1 MQSVAKQ
8 TGASHVHRRFS
19 HHRRVWLPMLV
30 CALATW
36 AFPAA
41 AAAATP
47 ATSCTAVPASNP
59 CYNTAPA
66 IVAPT
71 GAPPSEVG
79 SPKVGIFLQV
89 NTGAWTPPQQYPSV
103 QWTQDCNLSAVPAN
117 RGTPIAGAINRTYQV
132 ADSDAGHTLC
142 VIFDTGGVDMVLGPT
157 GTVAPSAPFLNPPP
171 SAPTISGST
180 VQGQTLTATS
190 GVWRGTGATTGGIK
204 FTYQWKRCNSA
215 GAVCGKPFTAPS
227 SSPTYTLQQADV
239 GHTMQVLVTATNSVG
254 STQAGAKH
262 ATAVVTA
269 PAGPPPPPN
278 NPGGQGGSGNGNGNG
293 NANGN
298 GSNNN
303 GGQGTTPT
311 TAGSA
316 SIRALLRHALLVRG
330 KAGRIRALLKNGGYA
345 FSFAAPS
352 AGRLVI
358 SWSRRGSHGKKILV
372 ATAIVVVHK
381 TGPARIRV
389 LLTGKGRGLLT
400 GASRMKLTAK
410 GAFTPTGKGTVNASR
425 VIILKP

>member
-1 MQSVAKQ
+1 VD
-8 TGASHVHRRFS
+8 RRFS
-19 HHRRVWLPMLV
+19 HHRRVWLPVLIG
-30 CALATW
+30 ALAIL

-41 AAAATP
+41 ALAATP

-71 GAPPSEVG
+71 GAPPSEVA

-89 NTGAWTPPQQYPSV
+89 NIGTWTPPQQYPSV
-103 QWTQDCNLSAVPAN
+103 QWTQDCNLSAAPAN
-117 RGTPIAGAINRTYQV
+117 QGTPIAGAINRTYQV

-142 VIFDTGGVDMVLGPT
+142 VIFDTGGVEMVLGPT
-157 GTVAPSAPFLNPPP
+157 GAVAPSAPFLNPPP

-204 FTYQWKRCNSA
+204 FAYQWKRCNSA
-215 GAVCGKPFTAPS
+215 GQACGKPFTPPS

-262 ATAVVTA
+262 ATAVVT
-269 PAGPPPPPN
+269 PPTSSSPPS
-278 NPGGQGGSGNGNGNG
+278 NPGGQGGSN
-293 NANGN
+293 NGN
-298 GSNNN
+298 GSNN
-303 GGQGTTPT
+303 GGHGGTPT
-311 TAGSA
+311 SGGSS
-316 SIRALLRHALLVRG
+316 SIRALLMNALLVRG
-330 KAGRIRALLKNGGYA
+330 NGARIAALLKHGGYA

-358 SWSRRGSHGKKILV
+358 SWYRRSHGKKILV
-372 ATAIVVVHK
+372 ATALVLFHK
-381 TGPARIRV
+381 SGTARIKV

-400 GASRMKLTAK
+400 RASRMKLTAS
-410 GAFTPTGKGTVNASR
+410 GAFTPTGKGTVSASR
-425 VIILKP
+425 VIVLKP